1 MRDAVSLRHL
11 PYLRGFNHI
20 GYVKVGEESYPC
32 QIFDMS
38 STSATLFFKN
48 RFELPDRFT
57 VHLGPDGRIVRNC
70 SVSWDEGTHIG
81 VLFDA

>member
-1 MRDAVSLRHL
+1 MRDAVSLRP

-48 RFELPDRFT
+48 RIELPDRFT
-57 VHLGPDGRIVRNC
+57 VHLGLGMWEKLQRAAC
-70 SVSWDEGTHIG
+70 
-81 VLFDA
+81 